1 MKYIMGIAAS
11 AALIYYTNN
20 YTFSVKNLEIKSD
33 RIPEAFHGYRIL
45 HISDLHNSNYGNG
58 NEKLI
63 RAVEKISPEVI
74 FYTGDMI
81 DKRTIGKD
89 SFLHLANGLSKKYP
103 SYYIYGNHEEELS
116 RQEKSALLADL
127 NKAGIRF
134 LENEKVFL
142 KKNQEEISLYGL
154 NLPNKFLRQTYDDLG
169 NLQLNREEIIKRI
182 GEPAE
187 GFSILLSHNP
197 LYFKA
202 YADFGADITFSGHVH
217 GGMIRVPLAGGLLSP
232 DRSFWPKYD
241 KGHYTLGGK
250 HMIVSPG
257 IGGAKMRVL
266 NPPTLYCVTLVG
278 KRVKEK

>member
-169 NLQLNREEIIKRI
+169 NLQLNREEIVKRI

-217 GGMIRVPLAGGLLSP
+217 GGMIRVPLVGGLLSP

-241 KGHYTLGGK
+241 KGHYTLRGK
-250 HMIVSPG
+250 HLIVSPG
-257 IGGAKMRVL
+257 IGGAKTRIL